1 MVVYT
6 GTYTIYYG
14 LPKTPCWPEVPDV
27 ATKADQKNRGN
38 DASPFPPLILVT
50 IMNRISVLCSTFRCL
65 EERAHSDFYLLK
77 KMSVNCII

>member
-1 MVVYT
+1 MYT

-50 IMNRISVLCSTFRCL
+50 IMNRISVLCSFRRF
-65 EERAHSDFYLLK
+65 EERAHSDFLFEKNASKLYY
-77 KMSVNCII
+77 I